1 MYGLALIA
9 VLAVMGGIIAYI
21 GDKLGTKIGKRKL
34 TIFGLRPKHTS
45 ILVTIVTGIVIAA
58 STLGV
63 LSLVSQDVRTALFG
77 MEALKAQ
84 LTGLTQEVS
93 AKNSELEASRAELEA
108 KTKEYATL
116 TAKIQE
122 TSAKLTAVTGELAS
136 VTGERDRITQALAQ
150 VQHDYTLA
158 QTDLNK
164 AQGEIASLQAT
175 KAELDDRVASLNE
188 SKSQLQK
195 DIDELNQVAAVL
207 DQNLR
212 AVRQG
217 NVIYQAGEVLST
229 TVIKGGR
236 PPEETTATLQQILY
250 DTNQAI
256 LNRLGITDKT
266 QQALLI
272 RQDNFA
278 KKAEQITAAK
288 EDVIVRVSAFG
299 NSVYGERVPGW
310 IEIFPNRL
318 IYAADE
324 VVYSE
329 IVDAGATSQQAEEV
343 VLMFLQRVNAKAVQ
357 QGVLRDPLRGSVGAM
372 SGAQLYDVVNKVK
385 RHNGPVELTAVTKTA
400 IHTSGPLEIEIR
412 VRDL

>member
-21 GDKLGTKIGKRKL
+21 GDKLGTKVGKRKL

-63 LSLVSQDVRTALFG
+63 LSLVSKDVRTALFG

-84 LTGLTQEVS
+84 LSGLTQEVT
-93 AKNSELEASRAELEA
+93 AKNIELDASRAELEA

-116 TAKIQE
+116 TTKIQE
-122 TSAKLTAVTGELAS
+122 TSSKLAAVTSELAS
-136 VTGERDRITQALAQ
+136 VISERDRTTQALAQ
-150 VQHDYTLA
+150 VQRDFSLA
-158 QTDLNK
+158 QSDLNK
-164 AQGEIASLQAT
+164 AQGEIQSLQTT
-175 KAELDDRVASLNE
+175 KSELDARVASLNE

-195 DIDELNQVAAVL
+195 DIDELNQIATVL
-207 DQNLR
+207 GQNLQ

-217 NVIYQAGEVLST
+217 NVMFQAGEVLST
-229 TVIKGGR
+229 TVMQGGQS
-236 PPEETTATLQQILY
+236 PEETSGALQQILY

-256 LNRLGITDKT
+256 LSRLGITDKT

-272 RQDNFA
+272 RQDNFT
-278 KKAEQITAAK
+278 KKAEQIAATD

-299 NSVYGERVPGW
+299 NSVYGEQVPGW

-318 IYAADE
+318 IYSAGE
-324 VVYSE
+324 TVYSE
-329 IVDAGATSQQAEEV
+329 VVDAGSTSKSAEEAV
-343 VLMFLQRVNAKAVQ
+343 IVFLQRVNAKAVQ

-372 SGAQLYDVVNKVK
+372 GGAQLYDAVNKVN
-385 RHNGPVELTAVTKTA
+385 RHGGQVELTAVTKTA
-400 IHTSGPLEIEIR
+400 IHTAGPLVIEIR
-412 VRDL
+412 VRGL